1 MGLAKCRGIGL
12 GSDAPQIARQTD
24 GRNPKMK
31 ASKLR
36 LRGFTL
42 IELAVMMAIIAID
55 LNIS

>member
-1 MGLAKCRGIGL
+1 MPRRLRGKL
-12 GSDAPQIARQTD
+12 T

-42 IELAVMMAIIAID
+42 IELAVVMAIIAID